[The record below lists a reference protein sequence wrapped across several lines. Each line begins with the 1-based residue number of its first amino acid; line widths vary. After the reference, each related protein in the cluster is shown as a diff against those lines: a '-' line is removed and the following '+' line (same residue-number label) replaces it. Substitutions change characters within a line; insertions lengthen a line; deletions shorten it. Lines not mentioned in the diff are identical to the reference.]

1 MLGWS
6 LPQGDSNY
14 GHFSG
19 MYGQSRRSSWK
30 NVVKK
35 QELDGNSFH
44 SKTPAHFWDMEVS
57 GHPSII
63 TLAQGL
69 EPRVGIQ
76 AQWRAGVLIQVS

>member
-1 MLGWS
+1 MDNLGA
-6 LPQGDSNY
+6 LVG
-14 GHFSG
+14 
-19 MYGQSRRSSWK
+19 K

-69 EPRVGIQ
+69 EPKVGIQ